1 MKVIIEYDKENNCLL
16 IKPIDSDF
24 NRMRGIASYI
34 KVVKG
39 VLESSQKIRIPL
51 EDNDVNNIYVKVKRI
66 FEEEFSCEIESNL
79 SAKKIFNDAED
90 EARKFLEF
98 SRKARQIRDNEINK
112 EEFSDFCNCVS
123 KYSFKRALMSY
134 QLLAAY
140 HIAFSQNSCNF
151 SVPGS
156 GKTTT
161 VLAAYQYLKEIQDE
175 DKNVERLVV
184 IGPLSAFIAWKVE
197 YKECFGS
204 EPVPLEIRGGMNR
217 QNIENQILSSNSEID
232 LLLVSYGSVPSYY
245 SLIEY
250 YLRNNKCMV
259 VLDEAHRIKK
269 VGDDARSRYVLDL
282 AKYGKSRIALTGTP
296 AANSY
301 VDLFNIYRFIWPNMN
316 IIGYSVPQLA
326 SMTNNEGDA
335 RVEDLINRIAPFF
348 IRVKKSDLGLPEAIF
363 KEPIM
368 VEMSP
373 KQREIYDAIE
383 RVVINRWETVGLP
396 QSLRRAAAIRLRQA
410 ATNPSLLLKALE
422 SEFDDNDDVVD
433 DIEGVDIEIDE
444 NLLNT
449 IVNYKQIEIPKKFVT
464 VRNLLT
470 EILNS
475 GEKAIVWCEFIG
487 TCDDLSLYLTDS
499 GISNR
504 LLYGPCQQEERE
516 SIIREF
522 LEEQSSFNV
531 IIANPHAVGESIS
544 LHTTCHNAIY
554 FEQGFN
560 AGVYMQSKDRIHRV
574 GLKEGTV
581 TTYYF
586 IQSEDSVD
594 HVAYDRVLL
603 KERRMLEL
611 IESNEIPLLANNIDY
626 EENSEDDIKA
636 IIKDYYERRRNLS

>member
-1 MKVIIEYDKENNCLL
+1 MKVVIDYEKENNCLL
-16 IKPIDSDF
+16 IQPVDSNF
-24 NRMRGIASYI
+24 GRLRGLASYMKVI
-34 KVVKG
+34 KG
-39 VLESSQKIRIPL
+39 TLESSTLIRIPL
-51 EDNDVNNIYVKVKRI
+51 EDNDVNNVYVKVKRI

-79 SAKKIFNDAED
+79 SAKKVFSDAED
-90 EARKFLEF
+90 ENRKFLDF
-98 SRKARQIRDNEINK
+98 SRKARHIRDNDIDK
-112 EEFSDFCNCVS
+112 EEFGDFCNCLAKS
-123 KYSFKRALMSY
+123 SFKRALMSY

-140 HIAFSQNSCNF
+140 HIAFSQNACNF

-161 VLAAYQYLKEIQDE
+161 VLAAYQYLREINNE
-175 DKNVERLVV
+175 DKRVERIVV
-184 IGPLSAFIAWKVE
+184 VGPLSAFIAWKIE
-197 YKECFGS
+197 YKECFGN
-204 EPVPLEIRGGMNR
+204 EPVVLEIRGGMNR
-217 QNIENQILSSNSEID
+217 QYIEEQILTSTSNIE
-232 LLLVSYGSVPSYY
+232 LVLISYGSVTSYY
-245 SLIEY
+245 ALIEY
-250 YLRNNKCMV
+250 YLRNNKCML

-269 VGDDARSRYVLDL
+269 VGEEARSRYVLDL
-282 AKYGKSRIALTGTP
+282 AKYAKSRVVLTGTP

-301 VDLFNIYRFIWPNMN
+301 VDLYNLYHFIWPNMN

-326 SMTNNEGDA
+326 SMTNNANDTRIA
-335 RVEDLINRIAPFF
+335 DLINRISPFF
-348 IRVKKSDLGLPEAIF
+348 IRVKKSDLGLPDAIF

-449 IVNYKQIEIPKKFVT
+449 IVNYKQIEIPKKFIT

-470 EILNS
+470 EVLNS

-504 LLYGPCQQEERE
+504 LLYGPCPQEERE